1 MSFASLFSSLK
12 PSRPDRT
19 RKAARRNSSRTRS
32 RVRVELLEDRVVPS
46 VLFWSGGAGAGDT
59 NWMSA
64 ANWGGNVV
72 PAAGDN
78 LIFPNGPTQTNTNNN
93 FDAGTTFGSIL
104 ITGSGYSLAGNA
116 ITLQSGGLSDS
127 GGSAAVFLPI
137 TLGAAE
143 SLINSSSGTLT
154 LSGGIDQNGFQLTL
168 DGNGPTTVNGMISG
182 AGGLVKAGGGTVVL
196 AVANNY
202 TGTTQINAGT
212 LDMQNAQALGTTD
225 GTTATGTTVF
235 GGTLKLHG
243 SFTLP
248 NEALTLSG
256 GTLYSTT
263 DNTWPGSITVTSGSS
278 FQIDAGQTLQA
289 NLATSGAVS
298 LGVGGSGT
306 LELTG
311 SNALVTGSGFE
322 VYSTL
327 QVDGSL
333 TGSSVYLHSG
343 AILRGAGTVGGKVF
357 LNGDYGV
364 NGRLQA
370 SGTVGDVSS
379 LDRYYAYYTGGTVD
393 PAGPSGTAVLQT
405 GNLQLRGGTLAAQL
419 NGSTPGTGYDQV
431 KVMGEVEVSN
441 ATLQVTLGFTPVVG
455 QQFTLIDNDGTDAV
469 TGTFAGLPEGALLP
483 MGNVVFQVS
492 YQGGDGN
499 DVTLT
504 RIAADVWS
512 GGGADGNWSTL
523 ANWAGGTAPAAGDLL
538 LFPGGVTNVTT
549 TNDLTPGIVI
559 SKILVTGAGYS
570 LAGNAITLQSGG
582 LSDSGGS
589 AAVFL
594 PITLGAAESLI
605 NSSSGTLTL
614 SGGID
619 QNGFQLTLDGNGPTT
634 VNGMISGA
642 GGLVKAGGGTVVLA
656 VANNYTGTTQ
666 INAGTLD
673 MQNAQARGRPTA
685 QQQRARR
692 SSAAH

>member
-1 MSFASLFSSLK
+1 M
-12 PSRPDRT
+12 
-19 RKAARRNSSRTRS
+19 
-32 RVRVELLEDRVVPS
+32 
-46 VLFWSGGAGAGDT
+46 
-59 NWMSA
+59 
-64 ANWGGNVV
+64 
-72 PAAGDN
+72 
-78 LIFPNGPTQTNTNNN
+78 
-93 FDAGTTFGSIL
+93 
-104 ITGSGYSLAGNA
+104 
-116 ITLQSGGLSDS
+116 
-127 GGSAAVFLPI
+127 
-137 TLGAAE
+137 
-143 SLINSSSGTLT
+143 
-154 LSGGIDQNGFQLTL
+154 
-168 DGNGPTTVNGMISG
+168 
-182 AGGLVKAGGGTVVL
+182 
-196 AVANNY
+196 
-202 TGTTQINAGT
+202 
-212 LDMQNAQALGTTD
+212 GTTD

-343 AILRGAGTVGGKVF
+343 AILPGAGTVGGKVF

-455 QQFTLIDNDGTDAV
+455 QQFTLIDNDGTHPIVGMFDGYAEGGLAV
-469 TGTFAGLPEGALLP
+469 V
-483 MGNVVFQVS
+483 GNVAFRTS
-492 YQGGDGN
+492 YVGGTGNDVVLTVQGYYPPTAVVATGGFSFTATEGSNSSAQTVATFTDPNPNKILDYEATIEWGDGN
-499 DVTLT
+499 TSTATIANGLIVQSGDTFSIKASHSYTEEGSYTITTSVTHEGLDSNEVTSTATVADAALT
-504 RIAADVWS
+504 ATATPVTTAVYGTAFTGELATFTD
-512 GGGADGNWSTL
+512 ANPTATL
-523 ANWAGGTAPAAGDLL
+523 AD
-538 LFPGGVTNVTT
+538 FPLANVTIQWG
-549 TNDLTPGIVI
+549 DIGSTP
-559 SKILVTGAGYS
+559 S
-570 LAGNAITLQSGG
+570 NATSITQ
-582 LSDSGGS
+582 
-589 AAVFL
+589 
-594 PITLGAAESLI
+594 
-605 NSSSGTLTL
+605 
-614 SGGID
+614 
-619 QNGFQLTLDGNGPTT
+619 
-634 VNGMISGA
+634 
-642 GGLVKAGGGTVVLA
+642 
-656 VANNYTGTTQ
+656 TGTTFHVFGSHTYGA
-666 INAGTLD
+666 AGP
-673 MQNAQARGRPTA
+673 RPT
-685 QQQRARR
+685 R
-692 SSAAH
+692 SL